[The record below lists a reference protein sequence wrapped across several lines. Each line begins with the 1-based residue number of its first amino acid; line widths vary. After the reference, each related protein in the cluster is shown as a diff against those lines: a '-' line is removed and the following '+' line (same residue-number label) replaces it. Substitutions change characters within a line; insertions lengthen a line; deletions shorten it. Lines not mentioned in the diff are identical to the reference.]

1 MNETALMRRS
11 TGPFRPLSWPVGR
24 HGAVLALLI
33 ALGIVLGGAV
43 AAPVVAQDGTQSET
57 QPETQTAAPDAVAVA
72 VPNVTAV
79 PAAMT
84 QVTQVVSASGGLL
97 AREDVVVSARVSGAE
112 ILALS
117 VDVGD
122 TVTAGQT
129 LARLNDQTLTAQLQQ
144 ADANLAAADAAIA
157 QAQGQLASA
166 RATAT
171 QAATTLERNRQ
182 LQGDGAVSQS
192 ALDQAQAT
200 SDSANASV
208 QTADAAIAAARAQRA
223 QAQAARDIAALNL
236 SWATVTAPVGGII
249 ADRTVRLGDLSA
261 AGTAMF
267 EIIRDGQIEVA
278 LEIVETD
285 LVKVSVGDPV
295 SLRVA
300 GLAARDGTVRRIDP
314 QVDPVSRLGLVRVA
328 IADQTGLRVGLFASA
343 DIQTAQRMALTV
355 PVSAVTTTNDDSVV
369 QRVVDGTVQQ
379 TPVTLGVVS
388 AGLREITAGL
398 TEGDTVI
405 LRAGAFYRSG
415 DRVNPV
421 PPATAA
427 PPVPAPG
434 DTANAAVATQDP
446 RP

>member
-1 MNETALMRRS
+1 MNEIANLRRTAGIGLTVSRC
-11 TGPFRPLSWPVGR
+11 
-24 HGAVLALLI
+24 GAVLALGL
-33 ALGIVLGGAV
+33 VLTGAV
-43 AAPVVAQDGTQSET
+43 VAPLAAQDE
-57 QPETQTAAPDAVAVA
+57 AAADAPAASAAAVT

-84 QVTQVVSASGGLL
+84 QVTQIVTASGGLL

-112 ILALS
+112 ILSLTA
-117 VDVGD
+117 DVGD
-122 TVTAGQT
+122 TVSAGQT

-171 QAATTLERNRQ
+171 QATTALDRNRQ

-192 ALDQAQAT
+192 ALDQAQAA
-200 SDSANASV
+200 SDSANAAV
-208 QTADAAIAAARAQRA
+208 QTADAAIAAARAQKA

-236 SWATVTAPVGGII
+236 SWATVTAPVDGII
-249 ADRTVRLGDLSA
+249 ADRTARLGDLSA
-261 AGTAMF
+261 AGMAMF

-300 GLAARDGTVRRIDP
+300 GLAPREGTVRRIDP

-355 PVSAVTTTNDDSVV
+355 PVSAVTTTNDDSIV

-388 AGLREITAGL
+388 AGLREVTGGL
-398 TEGDTVI
+398 AEGDVVI
-405 LRAGAFYRSG
+405 LRAGAFFRSG

-421 PPATAA
+421 PPADTVSARAASGETADA
-427 PPVPAPG
+427 S
-434 DTANAAVATQDP
+434 DTTQEG